1 MTTLESLL
9 SLRPPA
15 PGAAA
20 PQTQVRRANA
30 PSRVDIAAASEAAPS
45 PGASSE
51 LAKAA
56 TEFEAYLLKL
66 LWQEMR
72 KTTDGGGLFGRSSL
86 RGYDTFIDEALTQ
99 RAAEAGSFGLATQL
113 LNEWERKA

>member
-1 MTTLESLL
+1 
-9 SLRPPA
+9 
-15 PGAAA
+15 
-20 PQTQVRRANA
+20 
-30 PSRVDIAAASEAAPS
+30 VDIAAVPEAAPS
-45 PGASSE
+45 PGTSSE